1 MTEQNA
7 PRDDEINLAEL
18 ATSLVAN
25 WRTIITAGLT
35 VACLAAGGAKL
46 FITPTYEAKSIFAIE
61 KGGRNGGLADLG
73 GAAAA
78 LGLTIGAEKEDKLV
92 FDRVKGRDFVIG
104 LAQTT
109 GLYDDPY
116 FNPRLNPAKP
126 SLIGWLFG
134 VEPKTSWSDSEVDQ
148 AIVRQFEKSVEL
160 DTTKNDSLEATVAHV
175 NPEAAAKI
183 ANAVVKKVLNDTL
196 DDQKSKAVREVS
208 YLGEQLAKVQAEM
221 DAAVMRLQ
229 EFSISRNALSV
240 EDLVRRS
247 SQLVKLRETRDLT
260 KRMIEGASALIAAA
274 ANSDKQAAVL
284 SAYPELLN
292 FEFRLQAQM
301 SNAET
306 KVTDLSK
313 GRLQQITQLLAV
325 RLTDIDTAVVSA
337 EANAKISAD
346 EASDLMTLQ
355 RNVKVQ
361 ESTYEL
367 LVEEYK
373 ARSVASG
380 FQAANGLILQVA
392 IPPLDRAAPK
402 TLLIAVAGAFVGLV
416 IGAVVAMTRS
426 TMSGCLHTVRAIIA
440 AIRPKKVFLVKKSA
454 TAADVAAHTLDSS
467 KYAVLWPVSPAAGGL
482 SDTVS
487 GHLVTAW
494 SDAGLRAAVID
505 LPSGR
510 MTLAD
515 QTQAAMTSDLGELAS
530 LLLKG
535 NVLEA
540 IEAKTAQLDRVL
552 FKCAY
557 DKVPSAFLSIM
568 TALPTSMVAVAR
580 LGDARKSAAEDI
592 REVTQPDVLLLG

>member
-18 ATSLVAN
+18 AASLVAN
-25 WRTIITAGLT
+25 WRTIVTAGLT
-35 VACLAAGGAKL
+35 VACLAVGYAKL
-46 FITPTYEAKSIFAIE
+46 FITPTYEAKSVFAIE
-61 KGGRNGGLADLG
+61 KGSRNGGLGDLG

-78 LGLTIGAEKEDKLV
+78 LGLSLGSEKEDKLV
-92 FDRVKGRDFVIG
+92 FDRVKGRNFVIG
-104 LAQTT
+104 LAQTA
-109 GLYDDPY
+109 GLYEDPY
-116 FNPRLNPAKP
+116 FNPRLSPEKP
-126 SLIGWLFG
+126 SLLDWLFG
-134 VEPKTSWSDSEVDQ
+134 TEPKTSWSDSEVDQ
-148 AIVRQFEKSVEL
+148 AIVRKFEKSVEL
-160 DTTKNDSLEATVAHV
+160 GTTKNESLEATVSHV

-183 ANAVVKKVLNDTL
+183 ANAVVKKVLSDTL
-196 DDQKSKAVREVS
+196 DEQKSKAVREVS

-247 SQLVKLRETRDLT
+247 SQLVKLRETRDST
-260 KRMIEGASALIAAA
+260 KRMIEGASALISAAGNA
-274 ANSDKQAAVL
+274 EKQAAVIA
-284 SAYPELLN
+284 SYPELLN
-292 FEFRLQAQM
+292 SEFRLQAQM
-301 SNAET
+301 SNSET
-306 KVTDLSK
+306 KVTDLPK
-313 GRLQQITQLLAV
+313 ERLQQITQLLAL

-355 RNVKVQ
+355 RDVKVQ
-361 ESTYEL
+361 ETTYEL

-373 ARSVASG
+373 ARSVVSG

-392 IPPLDRAAPK
+392 VPPLDRAAPK
-402 TLLIAVAGAFVGLV
+402 TLLIAVAGAFVGV
-416 IGAVVAMTRS
+416 VFGIVVAMSRS
-426 TMSGCLHTVRAIIA
+426 AMSGCLHTVRAIIA
-440 AIRPKKVFLVKKSA
+440 AIRPKKVYFVKKSA
-454 TAADVAAHTLDSS
+454 TAADVAAHALDSS

-482 SDTVS
+482 SDMIA

-515 QTQAAMTSDLGELAS
+515 QTLAATTSDLGELAS

-535 NVLEA
+535 NALET
-540 IEAKTAQLDRVL
+540 IEAKTAPLDRVL
-552 FKCAY
+552 FKCNY

-580 LGDARKSAAEDI
+580 LGDARKSAAEAI
-592 REVTQPDVLLLG
+592 REVAPPDVLLLG